1 MKYSLDTYRMYRSE
15 SMFSHVIRIVV
26 NMKENVDPDILR
38 HSVNIAIR
46 RYPYFAVR
54 VTVDKDGGYVLQPN
68 KEPVV
73 VLPEGKKVPKT
84 GSKQVNGHLLF
95 VEYNGKTI
103 SFYISHSLCG
113 GGGAL
118 PWVMTNIYQYV
129 VEKFHVAPDAPAIRK
144 PDSELLP
151 GETDEPTLASL
162 SDAEPTFEYKS
173 KNPVLLSKD
182 YLNGLLNPFKRDP
195 NYRIYTFPQKEVVT
209 AAKSNH
215 VSIAGLFLIIVA
227 KALDKVLPEENKV
240 IGGEI
245 AHNPMAKLGFPNTHC
260 DVLSHVHIDYE
271 RDELKWEME
280 KLGSMTRKQMTL
292 QTDISVSSDEL
303 RYLFS
308 QYEEMDRIKGLK
320 EKRKFVKKNDPSS
333 GKQAKHGTYLFNYSG
348 QMDWGEV
355 ADYVESYVLVVEG
368 HMVMEMTSMNDKI
381 FVSFMQLL
389 NEEKYPRA
397 IQEVLNE
404 LNIPYQAEGPFPKR
418 LSKHDIPQK

>member
-26 NMKENVDPDILR
+26 NMKDTVDPDILR
-38 HSVNIAIR
+38 HSVNIAVR

-68 KEPVV
+68 QEPDQKYHSFRFAKNY
-73 VLPEGKKVPKT
+73 LYCIFA
-84 GSKQVNGHLLF
+84 VN
-95 VEYNGKTI
+95 
-103 SFYISHSLCG
+103 ISHSLCG

-129 VEKFHVAPDAPAIRK
+129 VERFHVTPNAPAIRK

-151 GETDEPTLASL
+151 GETDEPTLDSL
-162 SDAEPTFEYKS
+162 SDAEPTFEYRS
-173 KNPVLLSKD
+173 KDPVLLSKD

-209 AAKSNH
+209 AAKCNH

-245 AHNPMAKLGFPNTHC
+245 AHNPMTKLGFPNSHC

-271 RDELKWEME
+271 RDELKSEME
-280 KLGSMTRKQMTL
+280 KLGSMTREQMTL

-308 QYEEMDRIKGLK
+308 QYEEMDKIKGLK

-348 QMDWGEV
+348 QMDWGEI

-389 NEEKYPRA
+389 NEAKYPGA
-397 IQEVLNE
+397 FQEVLNE
-404 LNIPYQAEGPFPKR
+404 LSIPYQVAGPFPKR
-418 LSKHDIPQK
+418 LSKHDIPKK